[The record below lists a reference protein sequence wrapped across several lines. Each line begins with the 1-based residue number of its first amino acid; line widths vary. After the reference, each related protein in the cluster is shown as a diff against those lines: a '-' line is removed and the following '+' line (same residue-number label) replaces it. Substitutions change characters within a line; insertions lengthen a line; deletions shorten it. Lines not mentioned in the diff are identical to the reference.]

1 MRTEGLTEK
10 EVVEARKKY
19 GSNKIATAKRNTF
32 IKLFIETLGDPIIKI
47 LIIALFIK
55 IIFLFKDFDMFETFG
70 ILLSILIASFVST
83 LSEYGSEAAFKKL
96 EEESSKIKVKVK
108 RDKEIKEIDIE
119 DIVVGDLVLLNSGDK
134 VPADGVLIKGT
145 MELDES
151 AINGESTT
159 KNKEVNE
166 ELYRGTIVTGGEG
179 ILKIT
184 KVGINTLYGS
194 IAKELGEEI
203 PVSPLRIRLTELAKN
218 ISKIGYMGA
227 LLVSL
232 SYLFSKICI
241 DNNFNFSLMLADI
254 TNMKLMFTYLLHA
267 LTLSVTLIVVSVPE
281 GLPLMITLVLSSNM
295 RRMLKNNVLV
305 RKLVGIETAGNLN
318 YLLTDKTGTLT
329 LGKLKV
335 DEIILS
341 NLASIKSIDNT
352 KIKDTLYKSLYFNNS
367 SNYDELGNPV
377 GGNSTDKSLLSFI
390 KEDLTYN
397 PKIIKYEP
405 FNSQKKYSY
414 CILEEEKKETFIKG
428 APEKLI
434 KECTKCINEQGEER
448 YFVHKG
454 EVINKLQEHTRNGS
468 RVIALVKSNTFHITN
483 NLTNLVFIGLVII
496 KDQIRPEAAPSI
508 RTIKKAGITPIMITG
523 DDIATAT
530 YIAKETHILTSKNE
544 IAMTSTELNSYT
556 DDQLASIIKDIRVV
570 ARALPKD
577 KSRLVKI
584 LENLNYVV
592 GMTGDGVNDAPA
604 LKKADVGFA
613 MGSGTEV
620 AKEASDIVILDDNIE
635 SITKAI
641 LYGRTILKSIRKFI
655 IFQLSLNICA
665 IMISII
671 GPFIGIETPI
681 TIVQMLWIN
690 MIMDTFAGI
699 AFSYEPPLEE
709 YMEEA
714 PLCKKTSII
723 DRYMKSEFLF
733 AGIYQAIICIL
744 FLKLPI
750 FKTLI
755 RTSPDNKYLMTAY
768 FSLFV
773 FMGVFNTLNAR
784 TKRINV
790 FANLKKNK
798 PFIII
803 ISFILITQLCITY
816 KGGNLFRTYGLTWNE
831 LFLVLTIALTIVP
844 LDWLRKYILKNKNIV

>member
-1 MRTEGLTEK
+1 MNDIGLTEK
-10 EVVEARKKY
+10 EVVEARKKH
-19 GSNKIATAKRNTF
+19 GTNTISSKKRNTF

-55 IIFLFKDFDMFETFG
+55 IIFLFKDFDMFETIG
-70 ILLSILIASFVST
+70 ILFSILIASLVST
-83 LSEYGSEAAFKKL
+83 ISEYGSEAAFKKL
-96 EEESSKIKVKVK
+96 EEESSKIQVKVK
-108 RDKEIKEIDIE
+108 RENQIKEINIE
-119 DIVVGDLVLLNSGDK
+119 DIVVGDLIILNSGDK
-134 VPADGVLIKGT
+134 VPADGTLLKGNI
-145 MELDES
+145 ELDES
-151 AINGESTT
+151 AINGETVT
-159 KNKEVNE
+159 KNKEVNDFV
-166 ELYRGTIVTGGEG
+166 YRGTIVTGGEG

-184 KVGINTLYGS
+184 KVGVHTMYGS
-194 IAKELGEEI
+194 IAKELTEDI
-203 PVSPLRIRLTELAKN
+203 PVSPLRIRLTKLAKD

-241 DNNFNFSLMLADI
+241 DNNFNINLIMSDI
-254 TNMKLMFTYLLHA
+254 VNTKLMFTYILHA

-329 LGKLKV
+329 HGKLKV
-335 DEIILS
+335 NEIILS
-341 NLASIKSIDNT
+341 NLASIKNINNT
-352 KIKDTLYKSLYFNNS
+352 KIKDILYKSLYFNNS
-367 SNYDELGNPV
+367 SNYDTSGIAV
-377 GGNSTDKSLLSFI
+377 GGNSTDKALLDFI
-390 KEDLTYN
+390 KEDLSYN

-405 FNSQKKYSY
+405 FNSKNKYSY
-414 CILEEEKKETFIKG
+414 CILEEDKTETLIKG

-434 KECTKCINEQGEER
+434 KECTKCINEWGEEK
-448 YFVHKG
+448 YFVNKK
-454 EVINKLQEHTRNGS
+454 EIIEKLQEHTSHGS
-468 RVIALVKSNTFHITN
+468 RVIALVKSNTFHLTN
-483 NLTNLVFIGLVII
+483 NLSNLIFIGLVII
-496 KDQIRPEAAPSI
+496 KDEIRREALPSI
-508 RTIKKAGITPIMITG
+508 KAIKKAGITPIMITG
-523 DDIATAT
+523 GDLATAT
-530 YIAKETHILTSKNE
+530 HIAKETNIIVSKE
-544 IAMTSTELNSYT
+544 DIAITSTELNSYS
-556 DDQLASIIKDIRVV
+556 DEELASYIKNIKVV

-655 IFQLSLNICA
+655 IFQLSFNICA
-665 IMISII
+665 IIISVI
-671 GPFIGIETPI
+671 GPFIGIDTPI

-709 YMEEA
+709 YMEEK
-714 PLCKKTSII
+714 PLSKNTSII
-723 DRYMKSEFLF
+723 DKYMKSEFLL

-744 FLKLPI
+744 FLKIPL
-750 FKTLI
+750 FRSLI
-755 RTSPDNKYLMTAY
+755 RFSSDNKYLMTAY

-784 TKRINV
+784 TKRINI
-790 FANLKKNK
+790 FANLRKNK

-803 ISFILITQLCITY
+803 ISFILFTQLYITY
-816 KGGNLFRTYGLTWNE
+816 KGGNLFRTYGLTGKE
-831 LFLVLTIALTIVP
+831 LLTVLLIALTIVP
-844 LDWLRKYILKNKNIV
+844 LDWFRK

>member
-1 MRTEGLTEK
+1 
-10 EVVEARKKY
+10 
-19 GSNKIATAKRNTF
+19 
-32 IKLFIETLGDPIIKI
+32 
-47 LIIALFIK
+47 
-55 IIFLFKDFDMFETFG
+55 
-70 ILLSILIASFVST
+70 
-83 LSEYGSEAAFKKL
+83 
-96 EEESSKIKVKVK
+96 
-108 RDKEIKEIDIE
+108 
-119 DIVVGDLVLLNSGDK
+119 
-134 VPADGVLIKGT
+134 
-145 MELDES
+145 
-151 AINGESTT
+151 
-159 KNKEVNE
+159 
-166 ELYRGTIVTGGEG
+166 
-179 ILKIT
+179 
-184 KVGINTLYGS
+184 
-194 IAKELGEEI
+194 
-203 PVSPLRIRLTELAKN
+203 
-218 ISKIGYMGA
+218 
-227 LLVSL
+227 
-232 SYLFSKICI
+232 
-241 DNNFNFSLMLADI
+241 
-254 TNMKLMFTYLLHA
+254 
-267 LTLSVTLIVVSVPE
+267 
-281 GLPLMITLVLSSNM
+281 
-295 RRMLKNNVLV
+295 
-305 RKLVGIETAGNLN
+305 
-318 YLLTDKTGTLT
+318 
-329 LGKLKV
+329 
-335 DEIILS
+335 
-341 NLASIKSIDNT
+341 
-352 KIKDTLYKSLYFNNS
+352 
-367 SNYDELGNPV
+367 
-377 GGNSTDKSLLSFI
+377 
-390 KEDLTYN
+390 
-397 PKIIKYEP
+397 
-405 FNSQKKYSY
+405 
-414 CILEEEKKETFIKG
+414 
-428 APEKLI
+428 
-434 KECTKCINEQGEER
+434 
-448 YFVHKG
+448 
-454 EVINKLQEHTRNGS
+454 
-468 RVIALVKSNTFHITN
+468 
-483 NLTNLVFIGLVII
+483 
-496 KDQIRPEAAPSI
+496 
-508 RTIKKAGITPIMITG
+508 
-523 DDIATAT
+523 
-530 YIAKETHILTSKNE
+530 
-544 IAMTSTELNSYT
+544 MTSTELNSYT